1 MFFAHK
7 SKQTNLIEIHFF
19 GLIYKFAYVGFIVV
33 SKNKLS
39 AK

>member
-19 GLIYKFAYVGFIVV
+19 IYKFAYVGFIVV